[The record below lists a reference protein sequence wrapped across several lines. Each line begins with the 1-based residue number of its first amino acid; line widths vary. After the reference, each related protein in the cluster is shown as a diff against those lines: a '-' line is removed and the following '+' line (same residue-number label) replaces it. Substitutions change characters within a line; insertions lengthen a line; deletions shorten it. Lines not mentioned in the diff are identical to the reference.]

1 MRKISDFPRISTRA
15 TNFYLL
21 FLVLALFCQ
30 CSNGSELVEINF
42 ARSVDDSN
50 FTEEMIKEFNKDHR
64 GVIQVNYVPLA
75 RHSDEMY
82 HQIKD
87 DFESGLHS
95 YDVIASDVVWSASF
109 ASNGWVEDLSAD
121 FYDNYQTQ
129 DFIGASFNSVVYDYK
144 VWGIPWH
151 TDAGML
157 FYRKDL
163 LEKSGFTYPPRTWV
177 ELTSMAKKVMEDSG
191 TKQGFVF
198 QGDDYEGGVT
208 NAVEFIWNAGGD
220 VIIGDLSIDLSFDQA
235 DIDPNIIT
243 VNDLASTQGLN
254 SAYEMIKQ
262 GVVSPEVTSMRE
274 RECQNAFNNG
284 DAVFMRNW
292 PTSYGLLD
300 GPDSKI
306 NTDQVGVAPIP
317 SGTLDLP
324 QYSCLGGWNL
334 MISSKISLDKKDACW
349 KFIRFLVDDRQQK
362 ALVEEVGALPTSRRL
377 YEDAKLLKDVPVML
391 LARDILKN
399 TRSRPVSPYYMEISP
414 LISSSFTSILNNEQ
428 SSYESAEAL
437 ATQLKELMD
446 KYH

>member
-1 MRKISDFPRISTRA
+1 M
-15 TNFYLL
+15 
-21 FLVLALFCQ
+21 
-30 CSNGSELVEINF
+30 
-42 ARSVDDSN
+42 
-50 FTEEMIKEFNKDHR
+50 
-64 GVIQVNYVPLA
+64 A

-82 HQIKD
+82 YQIKD
-87 DFESGLHS
+87 DFESGVHK
-95 YDVIASDVVWSASF
+95 YDLIAADVVWSASF
-109 ASNGWVEDLSAD
+109 ATNGWVEDLSAD

-129 DFIGASFNSVVYDYK
+129 DFIGASLNSVIYDYK
-144 VWGIPWH
+144 VWGIPWY

-163 LEKSGFTYPPRTWV
+163 LEKSGFTDPPRTWGD
-177 ELTSMAKKVMEDSG
+177 LTTMAKKVMQESG

-208 NAVEFIWNAGGD
+208 NAAEFIWNAGGD
-220 VIIGDLSIDLSFDQA
+220 IMIGDLSIDPSFDEA

-243 VNDLASTQGLN
+243 VNDTKATQGLT

-274 RECQNAFNNG
+274 KECQDIFNNG

-300 GPDSKI
+300 LVSSKI
-306 NTDQVGVAPIP
+306 NSDQVGVAPIP

-324 QYSCLGGWNL
+324 QFSCLGGWNL

-349 KFIRFLVDDRQQK
+349 KFIRFLADDKQQK
-362 ALVEEVGALPTSRRL
+362 ALVEETGALPTSRRL
-377 YEDAKLLKDVPVML
+377 YEDSNLLNDVPVIL
-391 LARDILKN
+391 LAKDILKN

-414 LISSSFTSILNNEQ
+414 LVSSAFTDILSNKQN
-428 SSYESAEAL
+428 SYEAAEAL
-437 ATQLKELMD
+437 AAQLEEVMA
-446 KYH
+446 KYR